1 MLASARAVSIPASST
16 KLGGAP
22 GRGRRSSLTAARC
35 GRIVADRA
43 REDVR
48 TKGRKTVIIK
58 GTATTVAAIVQT
70 SETSES
76 TGALA
81 KALDDPKRNRRS
93 VHLRSH
99 GSIVAY

>member
-1 MLASARAVSIPASST
+1 MLASARAVSMLASST
-16 KLGGAP
+16 VLSGAP
-22 GRGRRSSLTAARC
+22 GRGRTSTLAAAIC

-48 TKGRKTVIIK
+48 TKGRKTVTIK

-81 KALDDPKRNRRS
+81 KAADDPKRNRRS
-93 VHLRSH
+93 VHIRPH